1 MATASAKAGPE
12 AGPEAG
18 PAAAQNGKVVRK
30 RTLWRDKEVRALMKA
45 VRVLGVGSWT
55 RICRHPVFGGK
66 LARCT
71 PENLRDKW
79 RSMLCKHG
87 LDPCTFRGCPFD
99 ADGNIA
105 KGFCNPNLG
114 RGAREGTGGCKR
126 SLARAKTK
134 RRRSTATH
142 AGPAGATDK
151 RARAAPEVPVA
162 SVVATAG
169 AGSVSAQRAAPEGA
183 FYRPPTVLYPHND
196 ALARAWACGY
206 HLPPVLH
213 GAAVPQRLANGTQVP
228 TVVSGV
234 PAASAAFAAL
244 YPLRVPGSQGTAGD
258 VTGAGGTC
266 ARAPV
271 TAADAPSGTAG
282 AGAGAGAGAATTRD
296 ALPAASACVWPQLQS
311 DGLATTAWA
320 WPGAWPGTWPGAW
333 PGAWPGTWPGDWPGA
348 WPGVWP
354 GTWPSAYNPY
364 AGWGRQLAESYM
376 PNSVQKHQQQ
386 QPYGQ

>member
-12 AGPEAG
+12 AGPQAGPEAG
-18 PAAAQNGKVVRK
+18 PAAVQNGKVVRK
-30 RTLWRDKEVRALMKA
+30 RTLWRDNEVRALMKG
-45 VRVLGVGSWT
+45 VRYYGVGSWVAI
-55 RICRHPVFGGK
+55 RSDPVFGRE

-105 KGFCNPNLG
+105 NGLG
-114 RGAREGTGGCKR
+114 RGAREGTGGCNR
-126 SLARAKTK
+126 ALARAKTK

-151 RARAAPEVPVA
+151 RARAAPAVPVA

-169 AGSVSAQRAAPEGA
+169 AGSVSAQRAA
-183 FYRPPTVLYPHND
+183 FYRPNTDLYPHND

-206 HLPPVLH
+206 HLTPVLH

-228 TVVSGV
+228 TVVPGV
-234 PAASAAFAAL
+234 TAASAAFAAL
-244 YPLRVPGSQGTAGD
+244 YPLRVPDSQGTAGA
-258 VTGAGGTC
+258 VTGAGGPC

-320 WPGAWPGTWPGAW
+320 WPGAWPSAWPGAW
-333 PGAWPGTWPGDWPGA
+333 PGLPGTWLGAWPGTWPGA
-348 WPGVWP
+348 
-354 GTWPSAYNPY
+354 WPSAYNPY